1 MLEDRALA
9 HRVESW
15 QNDGPQDVVSV
26 ADAVKVAHHVMKR
39 SACVVADASPHHD
52 GAAAIAVVL
61 LDGGVLVP
69 LSSTPP
75 DPVTPVVEGEREP
88 GLV

>member
-15 QNDGPQDVVSV
+15 QNDGPQDVASV
-26 ADAVKVAHHVMKR
+26 ADAVKVAQHVMKR
-39 SACVVADASPHHD
+39 SACVEADASLHHD

-61 LDGGVLVP
+61 LDGGVLVL
-69 LSSTPP
+69 LSSAPP
-75 DPVTPVVEGEREP
+75 DPVPPVVEGKREP